1 MVLCLPTSCSQTG
14 QALCPHWCNSPHCVP
29 GGNETSHLRLTLVW
43 LQSTYHHAILLPE
56 RLKNSSGGGP
66 ADHKPCHICVEAR
79 WNGHELGKTPRSGEG
94 KGSLVCCSP
103 CGCEELDMT
112 WQPKNNRAT
121 ESQGTWGRI
130 LTALFPGCVTS
141 KKILTS
147 LNCLLCISCGW
158 YCSFLTLCDPM
169 SLQGAFPSL

>member
-1 MVLCLPTSCSQTG
+1 MTLAFRGVTCPGSHTSQWQFRFRLWSDSKHLPSCYT
-14 QALCPHWCNSPHCVP
+14 
-29 GGNETSHLRLTLVW
+29 
-43 LQSTYHHAILLPE
+43 LPE

-79 WNGHELGKTPRSGEG
+79 WNGCEQESSQKWTRKEEVWCAVVH
-94 KGSLVCCSP
+94 VVA
-103 CGCEELDMT
+103 EELDMT
-112 WQPKNNRAT
+112 WQRENNRAA

-147 LNCLLCISCGW
+147 LNCLLFISCGW
-158 YCSFLTLCDPM
+158 YCFISN
-169 SLQGAFPSL
+169 SLWSHEPSKAFPSL